1 MNLSKK
7 LTLVSLL
14 FFCLHSVHLQAQ
26 RSLRFTDKHIR
37 LKQAAQF
44 ADLQDYQQAYFL
56 LDEYLTHFR
65 QEPESVQEI
74 DYQTA
79 LYLYHK
85 CALRMNQSGAE
96 EKFVQFLSAT
106 PYNQLKQF
114 GEYELGQYYYD
125 HNRFDAAI
133 KSYERVGIGML
144 TNKELIKRNFELGY
158 SYLVTQQLNKVEPYF
173 QSAKN
178 IPGEYFTPGNY
189 YHGLLSYYKKN
200 YAEAKSSFLAV
211 KDDERYKKIVPYYL
225 TEIEYVNGDK
235 EKALNQAL
243 AYLKSPDQLYYED
256 ELNRMVAQ
264 IYCEQEDYANAEK
277 YYAQYIAKAKQAGDE
292 EYFKLGYCQYQQAKI
307 SEAIPNL
314 EEVAISEHEVSQ
326 HSAYLLGL
334 CYLKNGDKVK
344 AFDVF
349 QRSKPFISDP
359 TRKELIDFTCAKL
372 SYEKGDDQTA
382 IANLTSFARQFPQ
395 SEYVDE
401 VNELLAFLNIKYDN
415 FNDAVIAMN
424 KLKNI
429 SYNLK
434 RVYQK
439 ANYARGIQ
447 LLKDENPDRAIFHFK
462 ETGKFPVDENIVLLS
477 DFWLTECHYRLGHYS
492 EALQSSNFFLDHAD
506 TVAMPD
512 YTQKI
517 HLTKSYIYYHVNDT
531 ANLFIEYPLASGD
544 TNVTDLLARMGSMKA
559 NFIPE
564 KIPVVEN
571 DPYVIVYNLPDEKL
585 DFVYKPIPLKPLA
598 MNTEIKR
605 EDQTNYARLSVG
617 NLTSVDYGIGYN
629 FDDLINMPLYVD
641 FTHSGTKGKIAYQ
654 QVNQT
659 HVGLRT
665 NTQYEAHSIDLALN
679 IDRNKQSYYG
689 FDHVLYNF
697 DNVDIK
703 QIFRNVGLN
712 AKVKPLTAHEINY
725 DATLYAGVYSD
736 KFHASETSLKA
747 DIPVSMQLKEDLF
760 AQSDV
765 LFDANLYNVRN
776 YNTQWN
782 SILSWRPALTKQIN
796 DVKIKAGL
804 YPTFGQTFSLLPDI
818 SVQYPLKSISSVIEL
833 AWQSNIR
840 LNTFKQMTEL
850 NPFIFNH
857 YKVRQS
863 RNTELFAGI
872 NGMYKHN
879 FSYAF
884 RAGVAVYENLPLFL
898 NDTSGDFKQFTIL
911 YESKA
916 TALLMDA
923 AVDYTLNSE
932 VFAGAKLKFRPLL
945 HQTDYKEIW
954 HYIPTTFELYGAL
967 RATKDVMLKANVF
980 LQSGSKA
987 IGKSASVNGTYTA
1000 ILNPGF
1006 DMNLNVRYSINRKW
1020 NALIDLNNLFGSN
1033 YQRWYGYPMY
1043 GTNVM
1048 VGVIHSFNSL
1058 KAKP

>member
-14 FFCLHSVHLQAQ
+14 FCLHSVNLTAQ
-26 RSLRFTDKHIR
+26 RSLRFTDKNSR
-37 LKQAAQF
+37 LKQAVQF
-44 ADLQDYQQAYFL
+44 TELQDYQQAYYL
-56 LDEYLTHFR
+56 LDDYLTHFR
-65 QEPESVQEI
+65 QEPKDKQEI

-79 LYLYHK
+79 LYYYHK
-85 CALRMNQSGAE
+85 CALRLNQSGAE
-96 EKFVQFLSAT
+96 EKFNRFLEQT
-106 PYNQLKQF
+106 PFTQLKQF

-125 HNRFDAAI
+125 HNRFEEAI

-158 SYLVTQQLNKVEPYF
+158 SYLVTQRLDKVEPYF

-189 YHGLLSYYKKN
+189 YHGVLSYYKKN
-200 YAEAKSSFLAV
+200 YTEAKSSFLAV

-243 AYLKSPDQLYYED
+243 GYLKSTDKLYYQN

-277 YYAQYIAKAKQAGDE
+277 YYTQYISQASTASDE
-292 EYFKLGYCQYQQAKI
+292 EYFKLAYCQYQQAKI
-307 SEAIPNL
+307 TEAIVNL
-314 EEVAISEHEVSQ
+314 EEVAISESDVSQ

-334 CYLKNGDKVK
+334 CYLKNGDKTK
-344 AFDVF
+344 AYNVL
-349 QRSKPFISDP
+349 QQSKPFISDP
-359 TRKELIDFTCAKL
+359 VRNELIDFTLAKL

-382 IANLTSFARQFPQ
+382 MANLTSFAREYPQ
-395 SEYVDE
+395 SENVNE
-401 VNELLAFLNIKYDN
+401 ANELLAFLNIKYDN

-477 DFWLTECHYRLGHYS
+477 DFWLSECHYRLGHYA
-492 EALQSSNFFLDHAD
+492 EALSSSNFFLEHAD
-506 TVAMPD
+506 TVAMPE
-512 YTQKI
+512 YTQKM
-517 HLTKSYIYYHVNDT
+517 HLTKSYIYYHTNDT

-544 TNVTDLLARMGSMKA
+544 TNVAGLMSRMGSMKA
-559 NFIPE
+559 NFVPE

-571 DPYVIVYNLPDEKL
+571 DPYLIVYNLPEEKL

-617 NLTSVDYGIGYN
+617 NLSSIDYGIAYN

-641 FTHSGTKGKIAYQ
+641 FTHAGMKGKIAYQ

-659 HVGLRT
+659 HLGIRS
-665 NTQYEAHSIDLALN
+665 NAQYQSHSIDLALN

-689 FDHVLYNF
+689 FDHALYNF
-697 DNVDIK
+697 DNIDIK
-703 QIFRNVGLN
+703 QIFRNVGVS
-712 AKVKPLTAHEINY
+712 AKVKPLKENEHQIAYHA
-725 DATLYAGVYSD
+725 DVYAGVYSD
-736 KFHASETSLKA
+736 KFGASETTLKT
-747 DIPVSMQLKEDLF
+747 DLPVTMQLKDDLL

-765 LFDANLYNVRN
+765 LLDANLYHVKNF
-776 YNTQWN
+776 NTQWN
-782 SILSWRPALTKQIN
+782 SIFSWRPALIKQIN

-804 YPTFGQTFSLLPDI
+804 YPTFGQTFHLLPDI
-818 SVQYPLKSISSVIEL
+818 SIQYPLKSVSSIIEV
-833 AWQSNIR
+833 AWQSNIH
-840 LNTFKQMTEL
+840 LNTFRQITEL

-863 RNTELFAGI
+863 KNTELFAGMK
-872 NGMYKHN
+872 GTYQHN

-884 RAGVAVYENLPLFL
+884 RGGIAVYEHLPVFL
-898 NDTSGDFKQFTIL
+898 NDTSGDFKQFNIL
-911 YESKA
+911 YETKA
-916 TALLMDA
+916 TALLLDA
-923 AVDYTLNSE
+923 SVDYTLNSE
-932 VFAGAKLKFRPLL
+932 VFAGAKLNFRPLL
-945 HQTDYKEIW
+945 HQTDYKEVW
-954 HYIPTTFELYGAL
+954 HYIPTTFELYGGL

-987 IGKSASVNGTYTA
+987 IGKSASVNGPYTA

-1006 DMNLNVRYSINRKW
+1006 DMNLNVRYAINRKW

-1058 KAKP
+1058 KAK